1 MRFNKEWRFECVERS
16 VILILGY
23 YFIEL
28 LGICF
33 YEYCYVDDLGNLL
46 EYYSMLFYFGVIIIC
61 CYRLLIKGQGW
72 IWVRSRCYVSY
83 SQLDFK
89 FEFIICII
97 WFIKS
102 IEFIVN

>member
-1 MRFNKEWRFECVERS
+1 MVLFGRVVFFLIVNSIVLIFDIKRVLKFIMRFNKEWRFECVERS

-61 CYRLLIKGQGW
+61 CYCLLIKG
-72 IWVRSRCYVSY
+72 
-83 SQLDFK
+83 
-89 FEFIICII
+89 
-97 WFIKS
+97 
-102 IEFIVN
+102 